1 MKIVLSEQQICEL
14 VILEGLDNSSDD
26 LLTENFN
33 LNNLKM
39 KIKRLLIAGVAASSI
54 LFTIDKIQLNMSQK
68 AELKAFIQMENEK
81 IEQERIKQ
89 DSICNA
95 KIEACEKYM
104 TKALANQ
111 GFNRDSTKLTA
122 EALVKTAGEYS
133 FDLPLLMAAAH
144 LESCFGA
151 TNRAQ
156 KTNSVYSVGAYDNGK
171 NVVSYTHPNES
182 IAGYINLLRSDYL
195 INGKTI
201 DDLLKPGGFIN
212 KNGHRY
218 ASKKNYEALLK
229 SIRNKIITQYP
240 ELV

>member
-14 VILEGLDNSSDD
+14 VILEGLYNSSDV

-39 KIKRLLIAGVAASSI
+39 KIKRLLIAGVAVSSI
-54 LFTIDKIQLNMSQK
+54 LFTIDKIHLNMTQK
-68 AELKAFIQMENEK
+68 AELEAFTQMENEK

-89 DSICNA
+89 DSICNT

-133 FDLPLLMAAAH
+133 FDLRYLPIEQQTFVLTVSKTGYTSANVEIAVIKKEDGKYVKLSKDEVTSYIESVLAEEETEEDVESED
-144 LESCFGA
+144 LE
-151 TNRAQ
+151 
-156 KTNSVYSVGAYDNGK
+156 
-171 NVVSYTHPNES
+171 ES
-182 IAGYINLLRSDYL
+182 
-195 INGKTI
+195 
-201 DDLLKPGGFIN
+201 
-212 KNGHRY
+212 
-218 ASKKNYEALLK
+218 E
-229 SIRNKIITQYP
+229 
-240 ELV
+240 E